1 MKPSGDAAVAVV
13 GAGPY
18 GLSVAAHLQAR
29 KVPYRIFGE
38 PMEGWRSHM
47 PREMYL
53 KSSPFASSISAPAPG
68 HGLGEFRAQEGRHPG
83 REREP
88 VPLSEFV
95 RYGLWFQHTC
105 VPELERTA
113 VRRVDRPH
121 RDRFLL
127 TLDDGEEFAARAVV
141 VATGVTPY
149 AYVPH
154 ELTGLR
160 EHGLVSH
167 TADHTDLS
175 AFAGRRVVVLGGG
188 QSALE
193 TSALLYEAGAQ
204 PTVIARTRPS
214 FGPPPE
220 ADTARDRP
228 LHARLLWPEAA
239 MGTGWPLVLCS
250 RGPAA
255 IRHLPARIR
264 AHVLRTVLGP
274 SGAWWL
280 RERVQGRVPVL
291 SDRSLRSAVRANG
304 GVRLEV
310 QNPGGDLESL
320 YADHV
325 IAGTGYLVDT
335 DRVELLSPQ
344 LRRSVRKRVAEPPRL
359 AGAPELSAD
368 FQASVP
374 GLYFAGLAAAATFGP
389 LLRFVCGTGF
399 TARRISASLA
409 AADASWGPGV
419 PAS

>member
-1 MKPSGDAAVAVV
+1 MI

-18 GLSVAAHLQAR
+18 GLSIAAHLRAR
-29 KVPYRIFGE
+29 RLPFRIFGE

-53 KSSPFASSISAPAPG
+53 KSSPFSSSISAPTPG
-68 HGLGEFRAQEGRHPG
+68 YGLGEFRTQEGSHPG

-95 RYGLWFQHTC
+95 RYGLWFQQNC

-121 RDRFLL
+121 GDRFRV
-127 TLDDGEEFAARAVV
+127 TLDSGEEFTVPTVV
-141 VATGVTPY
+141 VATGVSPF
-149 AYVPH
+149 AYVPR

-160 EHGLVSH
+160 EDGLVSH
-167 TADHTDLS
+167 TGDHTDLS
-175 AFAGRRVVVLGGG
+175 GFAGGRVVVVGSG

-193 TSALLYEAGAQ
+193 TSALLNEAGAQ
-204 PTVIARTRPS
+204 PTVVARTRPS

-220 ADTARDRP
+220 ADWAQDRP
-228 LHARLLWPEAA
+228 LHARLLWPEAV
-239 MGTGWPLVLCS
+239 MGTGWPLVVCS
-250 RGPAA
+250 RGPTA
-255 IRHLPARIR
+255 IRRMPARVR
-264 AHVLRTVLGP
+264 AHLLRTVLGP

-291 SDRSLRSAVRANG
+291 SGRSLHSAARENG
-304 GVRLEV
+304 GVRLNV
-310 QNPGGDLESL
+310 RNPGGDVETL

-325 IAGTGYLVDT
+325 IAGTGYLVDIA
-335 DRVELLSPQ
+335 RVELLGAE
-344 LRRSVRKRVAEPPRL
+344 LRRAVRKSAPDPPQL
-359 AGAPELSAD
+359 AGAPQLSAD

-374 GLYFAGLAAAATFGP
+374 GLYFAGLAAAPTFGP

-409 AADASWGPGV
+409 ADNAK
-419 PAS
+419 

>member
-1 MKPSGDAAVAVV
+1 MV

-18 GLSVAAHLQAR
+18 GLAIAAHLQAR

-53 KSSPFASSISAPAPG
+53 KSSPFSSSISAPAPG
-68 HGLGEFRAQEGRHPG
+68 HGLGAFRVQEGRHPG

-95 RYGLWFQHTC
+95 RYGLWFQRNC
-105 VPELERTA
+105 VSELERTA
-113 VRRVDRPH
+113 VHGIDRL
-121 RDRFLL
+121 RDDRFRV
-127 TLDDGEEFAARAVV
+127 TLDTGEEFSVPAVV
-141 VATGVTPY
+141 VATGISSF
-149 AYVPH
+149 AYVPS

-160 EHGLVSH
+160 EDGLVSH

-175 AFAGRRVVVLGGG
+175 VFAGRSVVVVGGG

-193 TSALLYEAGAQ
+193 TSALLNEAGAQ
-204 PTVIARTRPS
+204 PTVVTRTRPS
-214 FGPPPE
+214 FGPPPLV
-220 ADTARDRP
+220 DTAQDRP
-228 LHARLLWPEAA
+228 LHARLLWPGAA
-239 MGTGWPLVLCS
+239 MGTGWPLVVCS

-255 IRHLPARIR
+255 VRHLPARVR
-264 AHVLRTVLGP
+264 AHLLRTVLGP

-291 SDRSLRSAVRANG
+291 SGRSLHSAARENG

-310 QNPGGDLESL
+310 RNPGGDVEILH
-320 YADHV
+320 ADHV
-325 IAGTGYLVDT
+325 IAGTGYLVDVE
-335 DRVELLSPQ
+335 RVELLSQGLRRAVRKGAADPPQ
-344 LRRSVRKRVAEPPRL
+344 LAD
-359 AGAPELSAD
+359 APQLSAD

-374 GLYFAGLAAAATFGP
+374 GLYFAGLAAAPTFGP

-399 TARRISASLA
+399 AAKRISASLA
-409 AADASWGPGV
+409 ADHAG
-419 PAS
+419 

>member
-1 MKPSGDAAVAVV
+1 MKPPGDAKVAVL

-18 GLSVAAHLQAR
+18 GLSIAAHLQAR
-29 KVPYRIFGE
+29 RVPYRIFGE

-53 KSSPFASSISAPAPG
+53 KSSPFSSSISAPAPG
-68 HGLGEFRAQEGRHPG
+68 YGLGSFRAQEGRHPG

-95 RYGLWFQHTC
+95 RYGLWFQQNC
-105 VPELERTA
+105 VPELERTV
-113 VRRVDRPH
+113 VRGIDRAHAGRFRV
-121 RDRFLL
+121 
-127 TLDDGEEFAARAVV
+127 TLDSGEEFTAPAVV
-141 VATGVTPY
+141 VATGVSPF
-149 AYVPH
+149 AYVPR

-175 AFAGRRVVVLGGG
+175 VFAGRSVVVVGGG

-193 TSALLYEAGAQ
+193 TSALLHEAGAR
-204 PTVIARTRPS
+204 PTVVARTRPS

-220 ADTARDRP
+220 ADWARDRS
-228 LHARLLWPEAA
+228 LHARLLWPEAV
-239 MGTGWPLVLCS
+239 MGTGWPLVVCS

-255 IRHLPARIR
+255 IRRMPARIR
-264 AHVLRTVLGP
+264 AHLLRTVLGP

-291 SDRSLRSAVRANG
+291 SGRSLHSAARENG

-310 QNPGGDLESL
+310 RNPGGAVEALH
-320 YADHV
+320 ADHV
-325 IAGTGYLVDT
+325 IAGTGYLVDI
-335 DRVELLSPQ
+335 DRMELLSPE
-344 LRRSVRKRVAEPPRL
+344 LRRAVRKGAADPPQL
-359 AGAPELSAD
+359 AGAPRLSAD

-374 GLYFAGLAAAATFGP
+374 GLYFAGLAAAPTFGP

-399 TARRISASLA
+399 TASRISASLA
-409 AADASWGPGV
+409 AGNGA
-419 PAS
+419 

>member
-1 MKPSGDAAVAVV
+1 MKPPGDVKVAVV

-18 GLSVAAHLQAR
+18 GLSIAAHLRERQ
-29 KVPYRIFGE
+29 VPYRIFGE

-53 KSSPFASSISAPAPG
+53 KSSPFSSSISAPAPG
-68 HGLGEFRAQEGRHPG
+68 HGLGDFRAQEGRHPG

-95 RYGLWFQHTC
+95 RYGLWFQHSC
-105 VPELERTA
+105 VPELERTE
-113 VRRVDRPH
+113 VRGVHRRPDGFRV
-121 RDRFLL
+121 
-127 TLDDGEEFAARAVV
+127 TLDSGEEFTASAVV
-141 VATGVTPY
+141 VAAGVSSF
-149 AYVPH
+149 AHVPR
-154 ELTGLR
+154 ELAGLR
-160 EHGLVSH
+160 EDGLVSH

-175 AFAGRRVVVLGGG
+175 VFSGRHVIVVGGG

-193 TSALLYEAGAQ
+193 TSALLNEVGAE
-204 PTVIARTRPS
+204 PAVVARTRPS
-214 FGPPPE
+214 FGPAPE
-220 ADTARDRP
+220 SDRAQDRP
-228 LHARLLWPEAA
+228 LHARLLWPEAV
-239 MGTGWPLVLCS
+239 MGTGWPLVVCS
-250 RGPAA
+250 RGPGA

-264 AHVLRTVLGP
+264 AHLLRTVLGP

-291 SDRSLRSAVRANG
+291 SGRSLHSAARQNG

-310 QNPGGDLESL
+310 RNPGGDVETL

-325 IAGTGYLVDT
+325 IAGTGYRVDI
-335 DRVELLSPQ
+335 DRVELLSPE
-344 LRRSVRKRVAEPPRL
+344 LRRAVRRNAADQPQL
-359 AGAPELSAD
+359 ASAPQLSAD

-374 GLYFAGLAAAATFGP
+374 GLYFAGLAAAPTFGP

-409 AADASWGPGV
+409 ATHAA
-419 PAS
+419 

>member
-1 MKPSGDAAVAVV
+1 MKPPGDANVAVV

-18 GLSVAAHLQAR
+18 GLSIAAHLQAR
-29 KVPYRIFGE
+29 RVPYRIFGE

-53 KSSPFASSISAPAPG
+53 KSSPFSSSISAPAPG
-68 HGLGEFRAQEGRHPG
+68 HGLADFRAQEGRHPG

-95 RYGLWFQHTC
+95 RYGLWFQQNC

-113 VRRVDRPH
+113 VRHIDRPNGDGF
-121 RDRFLL
+121 RV
-127 TLDDGEEFAARAVV
+127 TLDSGEEFTSAAVV
-141 VATGVTPY
+141 VATGVSPF
-149 AYVPH
+149 AYVPR

-160 EHGLVSH
+160 ADGLVSH

-175 AFAGRRVVVLGGG
+175 VFAGRRVVVVGSG

-193 TSALLYEAGAQ
+193 TSALLNEAGAQ
-204 PTVIARTRPS
+204 PTVVARSRPS

-220 ADTARDRP
+220 ADWAEDRP
-228 LHARLLWPEAA
+228 LHARLLWPEAV
-239 MGTGWPLVLCS
+239 MGTGWPLVVCS

-255 IRHLPARIR
+255 IRHMPARIR
-264 AHVLRTVLGP
+264 AHLLRTVLGP

-291 SDRSLRSAVRANG
+291 SGRSLHSAARENG
-304 GVRLEV
+304 GVRLEMR
-310 QNPGGDLESL
+310 NPGGDVETLH
-320 YADHV
+320 ADHV
-325 IAGTGYLVDT
+325 IAGTGYLVDI
-335 DRVELLSPQ
+335 DRVELLSPE
-344 LRRSVRKRVAEPPRL
+344 LRRAVRKSAADPPRL
-359 AGAPELSAD
+359 AGAPQLSAD

-374 GLYFAGLAAAATFGP
+374 GLYFAGLAAAPTFGP

-399 TARRISASLA
+399 TASRISASLA
-409 AADASWGPGV
+409 ADHAT
-419 PAS
+419 